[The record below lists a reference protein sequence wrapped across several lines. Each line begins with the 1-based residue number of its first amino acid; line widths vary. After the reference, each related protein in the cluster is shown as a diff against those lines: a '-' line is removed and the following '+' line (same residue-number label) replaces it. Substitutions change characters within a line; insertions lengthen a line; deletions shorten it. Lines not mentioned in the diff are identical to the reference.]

1 MSDLLKVVVKA
12 MDERLA
18 EDIVVLDFQNQS
30 PFCDYFVI
38 GSALNHRMAKSIIDR
53 VEEKVIASGGSIR
66 AIEGNEDSAWQLID
80 CNGIIAHVF
89 VDGERE
95 VYQLEKLWGDLPRVE
110 VAI

>member
-18 EDIVVLDFQNQS
+18 EDIVVLDFQNHS

-38 GSALNHRMAKSIIDR
+38 GSALNHRMAKSIVDR
-53 VEEKVIASGGSIR
+53 IEEKVLEDGGSIR

-80 CNGIIAHVF
+80 CDGVIAHIF
-89 VDGERE
+89 VGEERE
-95 VYQLEKLWGDLPRVE
+95 VYQLEKLWGDLPRIE
-110 VAI
+110 VAL